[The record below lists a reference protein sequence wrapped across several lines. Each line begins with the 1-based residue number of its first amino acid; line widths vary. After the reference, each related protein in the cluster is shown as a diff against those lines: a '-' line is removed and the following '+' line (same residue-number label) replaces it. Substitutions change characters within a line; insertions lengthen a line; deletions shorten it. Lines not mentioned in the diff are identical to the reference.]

1 MELLELMLKRR
12 SVRKYAEEPIP
23 EDKLEKIIQAGLMAP
38 TSRNLKPWE
47 FYVVRDRDT
56 LKRLSEAKDSGAGML
71 EKCGAAIAVFGDSDK
86 ADTWIEDCSIAMSFM
101 MLMAEEQGIGNCWVQ
116 FHLRT
121 GSDGSDAEENVRKIL
136 SVPGNFRI
144 AGILSL
150 GVKDS
155 EPKPHSLDEIDKSK
169 IHLV

>member
-1 MELLELMLKRR
+1 MELIELMLKRR
-12 SVRKYAEEPIP
+12 SVRKYSEEDIP
-23 EDKLEKIIQAGLMAP
+23 EDKLEKIIQAGLLAP

-56 LKRLSEAKDSGAGML
+56 LKKLSVAKGSGAGML
-71 EKCGAAIAVFGDSDK
+71 ERCAAAIAVFANSEK

-121 GSDGSDAEENVRKIL
+121 DSDGSDAEQNVREIL
-136 SVPGNFRI
+136 SVPDKYRI

-150 GVKDS
+150 GVKAE
-155 EPKPHSLDEIDKSK
+155 EPKPHSPEEIDRGK
-169 IHLV
+169 IHFV

>member
-1 MELLELMLKRR
+1 MELIELILKRR
-12 SVRKYAEEPIP
+12 SVRKYSEEDIP
-23 EDKLEKIIQAGLMAP
+23 EDKLEKIIQAGLLAP

-56 LKRLSEAKDSGAGML
+56 LKKLSGGKGSGAGML
-71 EKCGAAIAVFGDSDK
+71 EKCGAAIAVFGDSEK

-116 FHLRT
+116 FYLRT
-121 GSDGSDAEENVRKIL
+121 GSDGSDAEQNVREIL
-136 SVPGNFRI
+136 SVPEKFRI

-155 EPKPHSLDEIDKSK
+155 EPKPHSLDEMDRGK